1 MEKRKNNANKCMRNL
16 RENDTFIDNEQRTPL
31 MNGLYFDSKYL
42 LKVYLIEFLLNSFYY
57 WLLY

>member
-1 MEKRKNNANKCMRNL
+1 MRNL